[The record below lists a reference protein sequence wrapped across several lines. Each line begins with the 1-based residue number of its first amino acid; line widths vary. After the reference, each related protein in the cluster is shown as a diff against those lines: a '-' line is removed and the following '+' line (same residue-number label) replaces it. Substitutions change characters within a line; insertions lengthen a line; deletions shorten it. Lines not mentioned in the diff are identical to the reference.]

1 MINLIITSTYA
12 VQLIYTIIPNYI
24 SQNKFSIPQK
34 RNKNIARKLL
44 EQEKFDDKS
53 IIQSWSYF
61 NYKQNF
67 KNLKGNVINATEPL
81 TNVNSQP
88 FDSLSAAAASNANAF
103 RTRAH

>member
-53 IIQSWSYF
+53 IIQS
-61 NYKQNF
+61 
-67 KNLKGNVINATEPL
+67 
-81 TNVNSQP
+81 
-88 FDSLSAAAASNANAF
+88 
-103 RTRAH
+103 